1 MCISAVCE
9 TKQEAEVNEII
20 EKYSWMIDK
29 YPQNI
34 APIITLAI
42 ADPAVSIGDLIA
54 IVAYAYDKIDPPP
67 TEGR

>member
-20 EKYSWMIDK
+20 EKYSWVIDK

-34 APIITLAI
+34 AQIIMLAI
-42 ADPAVSIGDLIA
+42 AALP
-54 IVAYAYDKIDPPP
+54 
-67 TEGR
+67 